1 MLAGPGPCS
10 CPLVFPR
17 GSDSGSAGVK
27 VARSL
32 RAARQPQRAGGR
44 GGQGCLLLQ
53 QSRELPAT
61 LKHLVVA
68 AEAGCV
74 AVLLAPGKGLSAFLG
89 WGNAPCAEGSRSS

>member
-1 MLAGPGPCS
+1 MPARCGL
-10 CPLVFPR
+10 R
-17 GSDSGSAGVK
+17 GSRKGQVG
-27 VARSL
+27 
-32 RAARQPQRAGGR
+32 

-53 QSRELPAT
+53 RSRELPAT